1 MTADT
6 LILIGVIVAVLAA
19 MALLGRGLPS
29 RSKWRGSTSGT
40 SKNLSGKDAMR
51 LAILALNEGRF
62 GLNPFD
68 GDDEEGND
76 GRGKGD

>member
-1 MTADT
+1 MTIDT
-6 LILIGVIVAVLAA
+6 LIFIGLIVAAMAA

-40 SKNLSGKDAMR
+40 SKNLRGKDAMR
-51 LAILALNEGRF
+51 LALLALNEGRF
-62 GLNPFD
+62 GLNPFE

-76 GRGKGD
+76 RRGKGG

>member
-29 RSKWRGSTSGT
+29 RSKWRGSTDGT
-40 SKNLSGKDAMR
+40 SKTLGGKDAMR
-51 LAILALNEGRF
+51 LAFLALNEGRF
-62 GLNPFD
+62 GLDPFE
-68 GDDEEGND
+68 GDDEDGND
-76 GRGKGD
+76 GRGKGG